1 MILTLVKEVFSND
14 IKMPVIYAKG
24 RDFLLLEIQT
34 QEWEKDANGFSCP
47 SVAMATQNP
56 YHPYAL

>member
-24 RDFLLLEIQT
+24 RDFLLLEIQM
-34 QEWEKDANGFSCP
+34 QEWEKDANH
-47 SVAMATQNP
+47 TKT
-56 YHPYAL
+56 